1 MFKNYFKTMWRN
13 LWKNKMYSFINITG
27 LSVGITCCLLIFLY
41 VQYQLSYDK
50 FNVNANEIYRLTEVL
65 HLPTENNARAVSSPP
80 MAPALKANFP
90 EVKDAVRIS
99 YSERYISYN
108 NKKIP
113 GAKIMYADSGFFNV
127 FTFSPIEGNLQKAL
141 SNPYSIV
148 LTQSMAKKYF
158 PENFSAVGKTMQLSD
173 TIPLTV
179 TAVIKDVPANAHFK
193 FDCILSRNTINAL
206 SNYSPETEWF
216 NNDYYTY
223 LLLQKNTD
231 YHQLEKKINAFIAKQ
246 MKDAIKATG
255 LYYDLKLQPLT
266 SIHLYSNLNS
276 ELEPNSNIVY
286 VYIFCAAALLI
297 LLIACINFIN
307 LSTAKSIS
315 RAKEIGLRKVIGAS
329 RRQLIFQFLGES
341 FLFTITAAAV
351 SIICIVLLMPWFT
364 SFTGQQLNLSNFISA
379 DVLLLF
385 AGGIVIVSVTAGIYP
400 AFLLSSFSPIKVF
413 KGTTRYE
420 WRDIF
425 LRKGLVVFQFTIA
438 IVLISGALLV
448 YQQLRFIQNQKLGLN
463 KEQLIE
469 VKLPSS
475 QLSKKDILL
484 QQFAKNPSVFNAS
497 LTGFSYQE
505 TVSTV
510 ATIPEG
516 FSSNEI
522 NSTTSIFGDENFLKT
537 FQIPLVAGRNF
548 SKSFPTDAD
557 AAFIVNEAAV
567 KSFNWRDNNAALG
580 KNINW
585 GLGKKGKVI
594 GVVKDFNYSSLHDNI
609 KPAIIQILPDAYSF
623 IALRIK
629 PGDMQQTISSLQ
641 ATWKKFADE
650 DDFKYSFLDD
660 DFAALYQSEQ
670 NLQRVLA
677 LFTVLSVIIACL
689 GLFGLAAF
697 TIAQRIKEI
706 GVRKVIGAS
715 IASILTL
722 LSKDFL
728 KLVFIAVC
736 IASPVA
742 WFVVNRWLQNF
753 AYHIRINWFTF
764 ILVGLC
770 AMLIA
775 LITVGFQAIKAAI
788 ANPVKSLRTE

>member
-1 MFKNYFKTMWRN
+1 
-13 LWKNKMYSFINITG
+13 
-27 LSVGITCCLLIFLY
+27 

-65 HLPTENNARAVSSPP
+65 HLPTENNARAVTSPP

-99 YSERYISYN
+99 YSGRYISYN
-108 NKKIP
+108 NKKMRD
-113 GAKIMYADSGFFNV
+113 ARIMYADSGFFNV
-127 FTFSPIEGNLQKAL
+127 FSFPVIEGNLQKAL

-158 PENFSAVGKTMQLSD
+158 PQNFSAMGKTMRFSD

-193 FDCILSRNTINAL
+193 FDCILSRNTINAM
-206 SNYSPETEWF
+206 SNNEPETEWF
-216 NNDYYTY
+216 NNNYYTY
-223 LLLQKNTD
+223 LLLQKNAD
-231 YHQLEKKINAFIAKQ
+231 YHQLEKKFNAYIARQ
-246 MKDAIKATG
+246 MKDATKETG

-266 SIHLYSNLNS
+266 SIHLHSDLHA
-276 ELEPNSNIVY
+276 EIQPNSNIVY

-341 FLFTITAAAV
+341 FLFTVTAAAL
-351 SIICIVLLMPWFT
+351 SIACIILLMPWFV
-364 SFTGQQLNLSNFISA
+364 SFTDEQLTFHFVNA

-385 AGGIVIVSVTAGIYP
+385 AGVIIIVSITAGIYP
-400 AFLLSSFSPIKVF
+400 AFLLSSFSPVKVL
-413 KGTTRYE
+413 KGTTKYE

-463 KEQLIE
+463 KNQVMEINI
-469 VKLPSS
+469 PSS
-475 QLSKKDILL
+475 QLSKQNILL
-484 QQFAKNPSVFNAS
+484 QQSLKVPGVLNAS
-497 LTGFSYQE
+497 LTGFSFKE
-505 TVSTV
+505 GVGTV
-510 ATIPEG
+510 ATLPEG
-516 FSSNEI
+516 FSNQELF
-522 NSTTSIFGDENFLKT
+522 SIGSVYADENFLKT
-537 FQIPLVAGRNF
+537 FQIPLAAGRDF
-548 SKSFPTDAD
+548 SRSFPTDAD
-557 AAFIVNEAAV
+557 EAFIVNETAV
-567 KSFNWRDNNAALG
+567 KVFNWKNNNAALG
-580 KNINW
+580 KTIDW

-609 KPAIIQILPDAYSF
+609 KPLIIQILPEGYGF
-623 IALRIK
+623 IALRIN
-629 PGDMQQTISSLQ
+629 PDNMQQTIASLA
-641 ATWKKFADE
+641 ATWKKTVNE
-650 DDFKYSFLDD
+650 DDFSYSFLDE

-677 LFTVLSVIIACL
+677 LFTALSVIIACL

-697 TIAQRIKEI
+697 TIAQRVKEI
-706 GVRKVIGAS
+706 GIRKVVGAT
-715 IASILTL
+715 ITSILAL

-742 WFVVNRWLQNF
+742 WFIVNKWLQNF
-753 AYHIRINWFTF
+753 AYHIQISWFTF

-770 AMLIA
+770 AMLLA
-775 LITVGFQAIKAAI
+775 LITVSFQAIKAAI

>member
-1 MFKNYFKTMWRN
+1 MWRN

-27 LSVGITCCLLIFLY
+27 LSIGITCCLLIFLY

-50 FNVNANEIYRLTEVL
+50 FNVNANDIYRLTEVL
-65 HLPTENNARAVSSPP
+65 HLPTENNARAVTSPP

-99 YSERYISYN
+99 FSGRYISYN
-108 NKKIP
+108 NKKMQD
-113 GAKIMYADSGFFNV
+113 AKIMYADSGFFNV
-127 FTFSPIEGNLQKAL
+127 FTFSVVEGSLQRAL
-141 SNPYSIV
+141 ADPYSVV

-158 PENFSAVGKTMQLSD
+158 PQHLSVVGKTMQLSD

-193 FDCILSRNTINAL
+193 FDCILSRNTINAM
-206 SNYSPETEWF
+206 SNNAPETEWF
-216 NNDYYTY
+216 SNNYYTY

-231 YHQLEKKINAFIAKQ
+231 YHQAEKKFNTFIAGQ
-246 MKDAIKATG
+246 MKAAIKETS

-266 SIHLYSNLNS
+266 SIHLHSDLNA
-276 ELEPNSNIVY
+276 EMQPNSNIVY

-307 LSTAKSIS
+307 LSTAKSIT

-341 FLFTITAAAV
+341 FLFTVTAALISMA
-351 SIICIVLLMPWFT
+351 CIVWLMPWFT
-364 SFTGQQLNLSNFISA
+364 SFTGEQFYLFDFINT

-385 AGGIVIVSVTAGIYP
+385 AGVIIMVSVIAGIYP
-400 AFLLSSFSPIKVF
+400 AFLLSSFSPAQVF
-413 KGTTRYE
+413 KGSARYG

-448 YQQLRFIQNQKLGLN
+448 YQQLRFIQNQKIGLN
-463 KEQLIE
+463 KDQLLEI
-469 VKLPSS
+469 KIPSS
-475 QLSKKDILL
+475 QLAKQNILL
-484 QQFAKNPSVFNAS
+484 RQSLKVPGVLNAS
-497 LTGFSYQE
+497 LTGFSFKE
-505 TVSTV
+505 GVGTV
-510 ATIPEG
+510 ATLPEG
-516 FSSNEI
+516 FAASQLF
-522 NSTTSIFGDENFLKT
+522 SIGSVYADENFLKT
-537 FQIPLVAGRNF
+537 FQIPLVAGRDF

-557 AAFIVNEAAV
+557 EAFIVNETAV
-567 KSFNWRDNNAALG
+567 KVFNWKSNDAALG
-580 KNINW
+580 KNIDW

-594 GVVKDFNYSSLHDNI
+594 GVVKDFNYSSLHDAI
-609 KPAIIQILPDAYSF
+609 KPLIIQILPEGYGF

-629 PGDMQQTISSLQ
+629 PDNMQQTISSLA
-641 ATWKKFADE
+641 ATWKRNVDE

-670 NLQRVLA
+670 NLQHILA
-677 LFTVLSVIIACL
+677 LFTALSVIIACL

-697 TIAQRIKEI
+697 TIAQRVKEI
-706 GVRKVIGAS
+706 GIRKVIGAT
-715 IASILTL
+715 IISILAL

-736 IASPVA
+736 IGSPVA
-742 WFVVNRWLQNF
+742 WFIINKWLQNF
-753 AYHIRINWFTF
+753 AYRIEINWITF
-764 ILVGLC
+764 ILVGSC
-770 AMLIA
+770 AVLIA
-775 LITVGFQAIKAAI
+775 LITVSFQAIRAAI
-788 ANPVKSLRTE
+788 ANPVESLRTE

>member
-1 MFKNYFKTMWRN
+1 MFKNYLKTMWRN

-27 LSVGITCCLLIFLY
+27 LSMGITCCLLIFLY

-50 FNVNANEIYRLTEVL
+50 FNVNANEICRLTEVL
-65 HLPTENNARAVSSPP
+65 HLPTENNARAVTSPP
-80 MAPALKANFP
+80 MATALKANFP

-99 YSERYISYN
+99 YSGRYISYN
-108 NKKIP
+108 NKKIQD
-113 GAKIMYADSGFFNV
+113 AKIMYADSGFFNV
-127 FTFSPIEGNLQKAL
+127 FTFPAIEGNLQKAL

-158 PENFSAVGKTMQLSD
+158 PQKFSAVGKTMQLSD
-173 TIPLTV
+173 SIPLTV

-193 FDCILSRNTINAL
+193 FDCILSRNTINAMNNNA
-206 SNYSPETEWF
+206 SEAEWF
-216 NNDYYTY
+216 DNNYYTY
-223 LLLQKNTD
+223 LLLQKNAD
-231 YHQLEKKINAFIAKQ
+231 YHQLEKKFNSFIAVQ
-246 MKDAIKATG
+246 MKDDIKGTG

-266 SIHLYSNLNS
+266 SIHLHSNLNS
-276 ELEPNSNIVY
+276 EIQPNSNIVY

-341 FLFTITAAAV
+341 FLFTITAAAL
-351 SIICIVLLMPWFT
+351 SIACIILLLPWFS
-364 SFTGQQLNLSNFISA
+364 SFTGEQLSLFNFINT

-385 AGGIVIVSVTAGIYP
+385 AGAIIIVSVTAGIYP
-400 AFLLSSFSPIKVF
+400 AFLLSSFSPVKVF
-413 KGTTRYE
+413 KGTTKYE

-463 KEQLIE
+463 KDQLIE
-469 VKLPSS
+469 LKLPSS
-475 QLSKKDILL
+475 QLSKKDILE
-484 QQFAKNPSVFNAS
+484 QAFVKNPSVINAS

-505 TVSTV
+505 PVSTV
-510 ATIPEG
+510 ATLPEG

-522 NSTTSIFGDENFLKT
+522 NSIASIFADENFVKT
-537 FQIPLVAGRNF
+537 FQIPLVAGRDF
-548 SKSFPTDAD
+548 SKSFPSDAD
-557 AAFIVNEAAV
+557 EAFIINETAV
-567 KSFNWRDNNAALG
+567 KAFNWKNNNAALG
-580 KNINW
+580 KTIDW
-585 GLGKKGKVI
+585 GPGKKGKVI

-609 KPAIIQILPDAYSF
+609 KPAIIQILPDAYNF

-629 PGDMQQTISSLQ
+629 PDDMQQTISSL
-641 ATWKKFADE
+641 ATTWKNIVDE

-670 NLQRVLA
+670 NLQHVLA
-677 LFTVLSVIIACL
+677 LFTALSIIIACL

-697 TIAQRIKEI
+697 TIAQRVKEI
-706 GVRKVIGAS
+706 GIRKVVGAT
-715 IASILTL
+715 IISILAL

-742 WFVVNRWLQNF
+742 WFIVNKWLQNF
-753 AYHIRINWFTF
+753 AYHIQINWFTF

-770 AMLIA
+770 AMLIS
-775 LITVGFQAIKAAI
+775 LLTVSFQAIKAAI